1 MKRLS
6 ALAAFALAA
15 ASPLRAEVVLL
26 DIDRIGPEALSV
38 LKSSPAIRA
47 WSELGETLVVE
58 TGPGFAKQDN
68 LQPRLL
74 QRLTVDHIG
83 QLASRAVVHCS
94 SDEDGHDHVV
104 DGKRPQDDVLFE
116 RSHWQ
121 LVADHAK
128 SAGDET
134 LRHERVVAYQQANRA
149 PKQLLRDPI
158 VQDIVDAIDITHWRT
173 RVNALATFNRQ
184 TAIGFGAA
192 AAQVEQVFADLG
204 LEVSRQT
211 FTHSITTGIDGRNFN
226 VVGLQ
231 RGGGQGTLIIG
242 AHLDA
247 RNRTWDEALPSP
259 GAEDNGSGCA
269 AVMETARILR
279 GRPFAADIVYICY
292 GLEERGLHGGRAHAQ
307 AQTPSNVL
315 GVINMDM
322 IAFDG
327 DNLLDVSLQATA
339 PGFGLQ
345 QRLGDNAARYTSLQ
359 VEIAQQTCCSDH
371 QPYLDLGM
379 PAVLL
384 IENDYRSYP
393 QYHTVDDTADRLSD
407 AMAHEILK
415 MAVATAVEVARLQSG
430 QRYSG
435 YWFDPEQSGQGFHI
449 EYQDSG
455 LVFMTWY
462 TFDAAGNRLWL
473 TATGPMNGDRATLT
487 AHEAIGGAFPPAFVR
502 DNIRILPWGSFTI
515 AFTDCSHGT
524 IQWTPLP
531 STGLTA
537 GSMPVTRISEPLGG
551 GCE

>member
-6 ALAAFALAA
+6 ALAFLALAA
-15 ASPLRAEVVLL
+15 VCPARAEVVLI
-26 DIDRIGPEALSV
+26 DIDRAGPETLAT

-58 TGPGFAKQDN
+58 TGPGFAKQSEM
-68 LQPRLL
+68 QSRLL
-74 QRLTVDHIG
+74 KRLAVDHIE
-83 QLASRAVVHCS
+83 QLASRALVHCNGE
-94 SDEDGHDHVV
+94 EDGHDKHL
-104 DGKRPQDDVLFE
+104 GESVLFE

-121 LVADHAK
+121 LVADNAK

-134 LRHERVVAYQQANRA
+134 LRHGRVVAYQQANRA
-149 PKQLLRDPI
+149 PKQL
-158 VQDIVDAIDITHWRT
+158 VQDPTIRTIIDAINIDHWRT
-173 RVNALATFNRQ
+173 RVNALATSNRQ
-184 TAIGFGAA
+184 TAVGFEAA
-192 AAQVEQVFADLG
+192 ATQVGNVFNDLG
-204 LEVSRQT
+204 LEVARQP
-211 FTHSITTGIDGRNFN
+211 FTPPIFDGISGRNFN
-226 VVGLQ
+226 ITGLQ
-231 RGGGQGTLIIG
+231 RGRGQGTLIIG

-269 AVMETARILR
+269 AVMETARALR
-279 GRPFAADIVYICY
+279 GRQFAADIVYVCY

-307 AQTPSNVL
+307 AQTPSAIL

-384 IENDYRSYP
+384 IENDYRIYP

-407 AMAHEILK
+407 TMAHEVLK
-415 MAVATAVEVARLQSG
+415 MAVATAVEVAGLQSG

-435 YWFDPEQSGQGFHI
+435 YWFNPEQSGHGFHI

-462 TFDAAGNRLWL
+462 TFDATGNRLWI
-473 TATGPMNGDRATLT
+473 TATGPMNGDQATLS

-502 DNIRILPWGSFTI
+502 DNINVLPWGNFNL
-515 AFTDCSHGT
+515 AFADCSHAT

-531 STGLTA
+531 STGLSA
-537 GSMPVTRISEPLGG
+537 SSMNVVRLSEPLGA
-551 GCE
+551 GCQ

>member
-1 MKRLS
+1 MKRMS
-6 ALAAFALAA
+6 ALALLALVTAW
-15 ASPLRAEVVLL
+15 PLRAEVVLL
-26 DIDRIGPEALSV
+26 DIDRVGPETLAA
-38 LKSSPAIRA
+38 LKSSPSIRA

-58 TGPGFAKQDN
+58 TGPGFDAQAP
-68 LQPRLL
+68 LRSRVL
-74 QRLTVDHIG
+74 QRLAIDHIG

-94 SDEDGHDHVV
+94 GDGGGHDKHA
-104 DGKRPQDDVLFE
+104 DSDVLFE

-121 LVADHAK
+121 LITNSAK
-128 SAGDET
+128 AANDET
-134 LRHERVVAYQQANRA
+134 LRHARVVAYQQGNRVA
-149 PKQLLRDPI
+149 KRLVPDPTI
-158 VQDIVDAIDITHWRT
+158 QAIVDAIDIAHWRT
-173 RVNALATFNRQ
+173 RVNALAAFNRQ
-184 TAIGFGAA
+184 TAVGFEAA
-192 AAQVEQVFADLG
+192 ATQVASVFTGLG
-204 LEVSRQT
+204 LEVSRQS
-211 FTHSITTGIDGRNFN
+211 FTPPIVDAINGRNFN

-231 RGGGQGTLIIG
+231 RGRGQGTLIVG

-247 RNRTWDEALPSP
+247 RNRTWDESLPSP

-269 AVMETARILR
+269 AVMETARTLR
-279 GRPFAADIVYICY
+279 AHRFAADIVYICY

-307 AQTPSNVL
+307 AQTPSEIL

-345 QRLGDNAARYTSLQ
+345 QRLGDNAARYTNLQ

-384 IENDYRSYP
+384 IENDYRTYP
-393 QYHTVDDTADRLSD
+393 QYHTSDDTADRLSD
-407 AMAHEILK
+407 AMAHDVLK
-415 MAVATAVEVARLQSG
+415 MALATVVEVAQLQDG

-435 YWFDPEQSGQGFHI
+435 YWFDPAQSGHGFHI

-462 TFDAAGNRLWL
+462 TFDAAGDRLWI
-473 TATGPMNGDRATLT
+473 TATGPMSDNQATLS

-502 DNIRILPWGSFTI
+502 DNVRVMPWGSFDI
-515 AFTDCSHGT
+515 AFQDCSHANFR
-524 IQWTPLP
+524 WTPLA
-531 STGLTA
+531 STGLPA
-537 GSMPVTRISEPLGG
+537 GSINVVRLSEPMGG
-551 GCE
+551 GCQ